1 MNNTSALRG
10 IGGFLRNSLAVA
22 IGALALTVASAPAA
36 AADDSDYKL
45 RPVRLC
51 DSTGC
56 YLAWDVVDSDED
68 GVADADE
75 IMAFTD
81 PFDPQ
86 IRPTLTLIVEL
97 AEKNILSSFEA
108 GLGAFFVFP
117 PELRAPSKNGEG
129 LLEQLAAFPLKIDRA
144 EGLGRLGVSAEL
156 LSEHGL
162 DLNTQGLT
170 IGLEMG
176 SKDKGPEKRVGGIAL
191 SLISAE
197 KDDDLQPIPPRP
209 KTLVLEPQP
218 GEPHE
223 GVKVDEPLKGGGY
236 KITYHDGYTREVHGD
251 KFIEKDKNG
260 TTIYDGTIMKYVNP
274 DADTGSTVPTPE
286 QEENLLRLRGAA
298 IRTIEGWSAPKLDIE
313 KLRDPLETI
322 ILVNPDYIND
332 IALVFNPNRVTKAQP
347 ETHPDLPNPGVPA
360 GAAPK
365 TGGCTLGC

>member
-86 IRPTLTLIVEL
+86 IRPTLTLIVEM
-97 AEKNILSSFEA
+97 AEKNALSSFEA
-108 GLGAFFVFP
+108 GQGAFVVFP

-129 LLEQLAAFPLKIDRA
+129 LLKQLTAFPLKIDRA
-144 EGLGRLGVSAEL
+144 EGLGRLGISAEL

-170 IGLEMG
+170 IGLELG

-197 KDDDLQPIPPRP
+197 KDDHQPLPRL
-209 KTLVLEPQP
+209 KILVIEPQP
-218 GEPHE
+218 EEPHK
-223 GVKVDEPLKGGGY
+223 GVKEQEFTGGGY

-286 QEENLLRLRGAA
+286 QEKNLLRLRGAVM
-298 IRTIEGWSAPKLDIE
+298 RTVEGWSAPKLDIE